1 MLSIDIL
8 LSFLQNLQLTLFT
21 REFQSVNETMRM
33 IMVMIIYVA
42 MIYVASEDDDD
53 DDDGDIASTREPLS
67 FVTKKPL
74 DSLKFSIR
82 KRQ

>member
-8 LSFLQNLQLTLFT
+8 LSFDQNLELTLFT

-33 IMVMIIYVA
+33 MMVMMTYVA
-42 MIYVASEDDDD
+42 MIYVASD
-53 DDDGDIASTREPLS
+53 DDDGDIASTREALS
-67 FVTKKPL
+67 IVTKNPL